1 MKGEAPA
8 TAGEDASRFGRIE
21 LRWPRKDLEL
31 TPRQL
36 SDGRWEMQSSP
47 AHRRLYPLVNLRR
60 YPDRWEGDTSLVV
73 SGDRTDAL
81 HTLTRGL
88 AQAIRLVY
96 LDVPRIEVDDKAAAF
111 KGDATFVYSTWL
123 SVLRAHLNAVRP
135 LVRRDGVVLV
145 HVGDTEEPY
154 ARLLADELLG
164 RESRV
169 ATIVWQRGYGPR
181 NMRGMRE
188 FTATHDCV
196 LAYAVNKT
204 ALPPVGLRTAP
215 SGFDNP
221 DDDPRGLWKA
231 EHKGAHSRRAKSD
244 FDTYVPPYRWRL
256 VEGCLPKGLW
266 RLNPVTGVV
275 WGEPTEVGEYP
286 LQVEVADSAG
296 KTVRAGL
303 LLRVRDCGDPP
314 SFPPVPW
321 LFEQIDTSGPL
332 RISTNALPDAILGA
346 EYSAICLAEG
356 GAPFVAPPKRPRS
369 GRYWEFADDTLL
381 RAYQRD
387 AVHLGKNN
395 NAIPHPKKYVS
406 ASGNIEIVNQM
417 TWWPGRSKT
426 GAFAGYTQDAT
437 KHLKKLEKL
446 DLIRR
451 VVNTGKPERLL
462 ARLVDIFTDPEDM
475 VLEAFGESADLA
487 AVALKRSRRFV
498 CLSGTS
504 DRQRELLEACVLPRL
519 RAVVEGKDQGL
530 EDRESEIRM
539 RGDAYIPYEGGGG
552 FRLS

>member
-1 MKGEAPA
+1 
-8 TAGEDASRFGRIE
+8 
-21 LRWPRKDLEL
+21 
-31 TPRQL
+31 
-36 SDGRWEMQSSP
+36 
-47 AHRRLYPLVNLRR
+47 
-60 YPDRWEGDTSLVV
+60 
-73 SGDRTDAL
+73 
-81 HTLTRGL
+81 
-88 AQAIRLVY
+88 
-96 LDVPRIEVDDKAAAF
+96 
-111 KGDATFVYSTWL
+111 
-123 SVLRAHLNAVRP
+123 
-135 LVRRDGVVLV
+135 
-145 HVGDTEEPY
+145 
-154 ARLLADELLG
+154 
-164 RESRV
+164 
-169 ATIVWQRGYGPR
+169 
-181 NMRGMRE
+181 MRE

-215 SGFDNP
+215 SGFGNR
-221 DDDPRGLWKA
+221 DDDPRGPWKA

-244 FDTYVPPYRWRL
+244 FDTYVPPYRWRI

-275 WGEPTEVGEYP
+275 WGEPTEVGNFP

-303 LLRVRDCGDPP
+303 VLRVRDCGDPAP
-314 SFPPVPW
+314 FPAVPW
-321 LFEQIDTSGPL
+321 LFDQIDTTGPL

-395 NAIPHPKKYVS
+395 SAIPHPKKYVGT
-406 ASGNIEIVNQM
+406 SGDSEIVNQM
-417 TWWPGRSKT
+417 TWWPGRSKSE
-426 GAFAGYTQDAT
+426 AFAGYTEDAT

-462 ARLVDIFTDPEDM
+462 ARLVDIFTDPGDV
-475 VLEAFGESADLA
+475 VLEVFGESADLA

-498 CLSGTS
+498 YLSGTS
-504 DRQRELLEACVLPRL
+504 DRQRELLGACVLPRL
-519 RAVVEGKDQGL
+519 RAVVDGKDQGL
-530 EDRESEIRM
+530 EDQESEIRM
-539 RGDAYIPYEGGGG
+539 RPDAYIPYEGGGG
-552 FRLS
+552 FIACEIGEWLFERRLREDFPRLSRSYASFDELRAAILTSQGFLPTTAGAEPDGLSLTGAAAAIILQPDGYLDRETAARIASTLRPRYDRVVVHYFRAADDFDESALAEGVLCRRVPTEIPL